1 MVIDDGVGQVSDL
14 IEYWCP
20 PVALDIALQVLEE
33 HHLSDAA
40 IDTDTVSAIEPRLT
54 RDDMDMVEVW
64 LVHHSSSLPPSGFPS
79 ERRDA
84 GTDDL

>member
-1 MVIDDGVGQVSDL
+1 MVIDDGAVQLLVSV
-14 IEYWCP
+14 EYWCL
-20 PVALDIALQVLEE
+20 PVTLDIALQALGE
-33 HHLSDAA
+33 HYHSDAT

-64 LVHHSSSLPPSGFPS
+64 LVHHSSGLPSSGLPS